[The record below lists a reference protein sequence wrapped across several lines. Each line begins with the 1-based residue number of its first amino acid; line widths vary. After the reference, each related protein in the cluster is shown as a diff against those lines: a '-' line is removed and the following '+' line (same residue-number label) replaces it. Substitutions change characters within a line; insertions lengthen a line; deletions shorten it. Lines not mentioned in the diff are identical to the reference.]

1 MPRQSATE
9 LSLAVLG
16 PGLVAHGIIV
26 PEEVPST
33 ISAGSPGSAL
43 ARAKVRNDTMKMA
56 ATMRPSFPA
65 TIFMWSPRRAGHE
78 HLWWSS
84 PQLGSS
90 V

>member
-9 LSLAVLG
+9 VSLAVLG

-43 ARAKVRNDTMKMA
+43 ARAKVRNDTMKIA

-65 TIFMWSPRRAGHE
+65 TIFTWSPRRAAHE
-78 HLWWSS
+78 HLWCPS